1 LVLGWLSLRK
11 INKMIV
17 ITTFFVITLLGVGF
31 VSNKFFGDNNVVE
44 ELTEDILLKDYDID
58 VEFSGE
64 KK

>member
-1 LVLGWLSLRK
+1 MVLGWLSLSRR
-11 INKMIV
+11 NKMII

-44 ELTEDILLKDYDID
+44 ELTEDILLKDYDIT